1 MGDRDARAALEEAAR
16 LYEQYRRTYGA
27 GTPTGA
33 DVPIPPRSAVQR
45 VFETIGE
52 PASRIW
58 ELNEMP
64 GRAVAAVGTN
74 RAGTM
79 PPLNVLDVALYGRD
93 MNTGRQ
99 PVRYGD
105 VLAGTLED
113 TGEITPG
120 GKAAAIIRA
129 AGNLV
134 TDPGAAPLLLS
145 GAEAAGALA
154 GRFPGGGGGARA
166 VRPRPR
172 GRSRLDPA
180 YKDVPVEKPPIDVTA
195 TQPVSIM
202 RSPTETQ
209 SIKPLQQN
217 QPFGRHW
224 KTPKLQ
230 EG

>member
-1 MGDRDARAALEEAAR
+1 MSDRDARAALEEAAR
-16 LYEQYRRTYGA
+16 LYEEYKRTYGT

-33 DVPIPPRSAVQR
+33 DAPVPPRSAVQR
-45 VFETIGE
+45 VFETIGQ

-74 RAGTM
+74 LAGTQA
-79 PPLNVLDVALYGRD
+79 PLNVLDVMLTGRD
-93 MNTGRQ
+93 MSTGRA

-113 TGEITPG
+113 TGEIAPG

-154 GRFPGGGGGARA
+154 GRFPGGGRGARA

-172 GRSRLDPA
+172 GRSRLYPE
-180 YKDVPVEKPPIDVTA
+180 YKDVPVEKPPIEMTA
-195 TQPVSIM
+195 TQPVPIM
-202 RSPTETQ
+202 RDPTATQ
-209 SIKPLQQN
+209 SIKPLQFN
-217 QPFGRHW
+217 QPFGRHH
-224 KTPKLQ
+224 KIPKLQ